1 MAQKVV
7 CATCVTTCADYNVA
21 IESNPDITLT
31 EMKAEEKKPLAKPR
45 RGARLKWG
53 QESLAQEEQHR
64 LRRAVLFQTA
74 ARAFNETGYYNT
86 TLEAIARRLNV
97 TKPALYYY
105 VKDKDDIL
113 FECNRMALQHMQA
126 ALEEAES
133 GTESGMQKLV
143 DFLTR
148 YTELMTSD
156 FGACL
161 IRTGLQ
167 PLRAE
172 SRAKLRVLANRL
184 DKALRGI
191 VAQGVEDG
199 SIRACDPKMVSY
211 AIFGGFNGIATWFQP
226 GGEMQ
231 PAEVTGHFLDLFVHG
246 LNPSKNRSR

>member
-1 MAQKVV
+1 MNAQ
-7 CATCVTTCADYNVA
+7 
-21 IESNPDITLT
+21 
-31 EMKAEEKKPLAKPR
+31 EKKSQAKTR
-45 RGARLKWG
+45 RNATLRWG
-53 QESLAQEEQHR
+53 QESLGQEEQHR
-64 LRRAVLFQTA
+64 LRRAVLFETA

-86 TLEAIARRLNV
+86 TLEELAKRLNV

-126 ALEEAES
+126 ALEEAEN
-133 GTESGMQKLV
+133 GTESGMQKLG

-148 YTELMTSD
+148 YTELMTND

-167 PLRAE
+167 PLRPE

-199 SIRACDPKMVSY
+199 SIRVCDPKMVSY

-231 PAEVTGHFLDLFVHG
+231 PADVTAHFLDLFVHG
-246 LNPSKNRSR
+246 LQPSKRRPR